1 VASRSRQHRAGGAR
15 RAGPQRRAGGERR
28 TSAGPGTAV
37 EQAADEQAA
46 VEAWAVDQA
55 AGEAASDA
63 GSESR
68 PGRHRAGPPIGLPA
82 TGAGLFTWSVLDY
95 AARHPGRAISVIQA
109 GCATA
114 GADLDFA
121 ALRASHCT
129 ATLTLLDDD
138 NQVTR
143 EAVTAP
149 AAVAARPELAAA
161 VLGDLRTAPLVPRSA
176 DVVHCC
182 LLLDRISNAEL
193 VLGRLVDALRPG
205 GLLLLRVADR
215 YSAAGFLDRRL
226 PGPLRARSWRSRRPG
241 EPGPYPASYEPVT
254 SGPGIRLF
262 TARHGL
268 VISRRE
274 ASSHLDQGRRH
285 PVIRCSRWL
294 VAAASRGRLTA
305 AHDELRYVIRKPED
319 QFARV
324 L

>member
-1 VASRSRQHRAGGAR
+1 VASRNRQSKAG
-15 RAGPQRRAGGERR
+15 
-28 TSAGPGTAV
+28 AGPGS
-37 EQAADEQAA
+37 QAGAGPVVAAEPGPGRGAAPGAGLDAPDGADGLAP
-46 VEAWAVDQA
+46 
-55 AGEAASDA
+55 
-63 GSESR
+63 
-68 PGRHRAGPPIGLPA
+68 PGRHRGDPAGGLPA

-95 AARHPGRAISVIQA
+95 AARRPGQAISVIQA

-143 EAVTAP
+143 TAVTGPSAL
-149 AAVAARPELAAA
+149 AARPELAAA
-161 VLGDLRTAPLVPRSA
+161 VLGDLRTVPLVPRSV

-205 GLLLLRVADR
+205 GLLLLRAADR
-215 YSAAGFLDRRL
+215 GSAAGFLDRRL
-226 PGPLRARSWRSRRPG
+226 PGPLRARAWRSLRPG
-241 EPGPYPASYEPVT
+241 EPGPYPATYEPVT
-254 SGPGIRLF
+254 SSSGIRMF
-262 TARHGL
+262 AARHGL
-268 VISRRE
+268 VITRRE
-274 ASSHLDQGRRH
+274 VSSHLDRSRRH
-285 PVIRCSRWL
+285 PVIRCLRWL
-294 VAAASRGRLTA
+294 VAAGSRGRLTA

>member
-1 VASRSRQHRAGGAR
+1 VASRNRQSKAG
-15 RAGPQRRAGGERR
+15 
-28 TSAGPGTAV
+28 AGPGSQAGAGPV
-37 EQAADEQAA
+37 VAAEPGPGRGPGPGADLDAADGADGA
-46 VEAWAVDQA
+46 D
-55 AGEAASDA
+55 GLAS
-63 GSESR
+63 
-68 PGRHRAGPPIGLPA
+68 PGRHRAGLSAGLPA

-95 AARHPGRAISVIQA
+95 AARRPGQGISVIQA

-129 ATLTLLDDD
+129 ATLTLVDDD

-143 EAVTAP
+143 AAVTDP
-149 AAVAARPELAAA
+149 AALAARPELAAA
-161 VLGDLRTAPLVPRSA
+161 VLGDLRTVPLVPRSV
-176 DVVHCC
+176 DIVHCC

-205 GLLLLRVADR
+205 GLLLLRAADR
-215 YSAAGFLDRRL
+215 GSAAGFLDRRL
-226 PGPLRARSWRSRRPG
+226 PGPLRARAWRSLRPG

-254 SGPGIRLF
+254 SSPGIRAF
-262 TARHGL
+262 AARHGL
-268 VISRRE
+268 VIIRRE
-274 ASSHLDQGRRH
+274 VSSHLDRTRRH
-285 PVIRCSRWL
+285 PFIRCSRWL
-294 VAAASRGRLTA
+294 VATGSRGRLTA

>member
-1 VASRSRQHRAGGAR
+1 MASRNRQSKAG
-15 RAGPQRRAGGERR
+15 
-28 TSAGPGTAV
+28 AGPGS
-37 EQAADEQAA
+37 QAGAGPVVAAEPGPGRGAAPGAGLDAPDGADGLAP
-46 VEAWAVDQA
+46 
-55 AGEAASDA
+55 
-63 GSESR
+63 
-68 PGRHRAGPPIGLPA
+68 PGRHRGDPAGGLPA

-95 AARHPGRAISVIQA
+95 AARRPGQAISVIQA

-143 EAVTAP
+143 TAVTGPSAL
-149 AAVAARPELAAA
+149 AARPELAAA
-161 VLGDLRTAPLVPRSA
+161 VLGDLRTVPLVPRSV

-193 VLGRLVDALRPG
+193 VLGRLVDTLRPG
-205 GLLLLRVADR
+205 GLLLLRAADR
-215 YSAAGFLDRRL
+215 GSAAGFLDRRL
-226 PGPLRARSWRSRRPG
+226 PGPLRARAWQSLRPG
-241 EPGPYPASYEPVT
+241 EPGPYPATYEPVT
-254 SGPGIRLF
+254 SSPGIRAF
-262 TARHGL
+262 AGRHGL
-268 VISRRE
+268 VIIRRE
-274 ASSHLDQGRRH
+274 VSSHLDRTRRH
-285 PVIRCSRWL
+285 PFIRCSRWL
-294 VAAASRGRLTA
+294 VATGSRGRLTA